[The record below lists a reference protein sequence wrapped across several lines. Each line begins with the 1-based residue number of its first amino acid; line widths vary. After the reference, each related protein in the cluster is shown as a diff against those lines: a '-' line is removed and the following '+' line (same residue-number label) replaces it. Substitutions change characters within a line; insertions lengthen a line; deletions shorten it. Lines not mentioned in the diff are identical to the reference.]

1 MQETKTFKKSLMLFI
16 TSLLLFAVSTLFL
29 FFRVGSNEATLKAIL
44 ILGYSLLGA
53 LISLPL
59 AFFMPKGKKLSYFYS
74 SLFASTVFALFLPL
88 GVKYISVFISSFF
101 MTIALFLF
109 RILFKKPVFHGLLF
123 SMGLMYFINP
133 EGLTSHIDGKSI
145 LVNIQKTPLSDLYTV
160 RLLPFSEAVQAIDK
174 DGISLFRLFIGDYLG
189 SIGGGFILVLVI
201 LMLFLTCY
209 KSIKGSVSIVYL
221 LSLYL
226 SFFLCFFFHKEK
238 AMTSLTQS
246 LQMILFNDFVLTSL
260 ILSDTD
266 YIEKNSLST
275 YSLTLITSAM
285 TFVISYN
292 VNSYFAILI
301 SLFLFD
307 FLYPM
312 FSSIRKKSVSI
323 PLFVISLFLSVVPS
337 ILIGLYL

>member
-1 MQETKTFKKSLMLFI
+1 MQETKTYRKSLMLFI
-16 TSLLLFAVSTLFL
+16 TSLLLFAVSVLFL
-29 FFRVGSNEATLKAIL
+29 FFRVGSNQAPIKALL
-44 ILGYSLLGA
+44 ILAYSLLGSA
-53 LISLPL
+53 ISLPL
-59 AFFMPKGKKLSYFYS
+59 AFFMKKGKKLSYLFS
-74 SLFASTVFALFLPL
+74 SLFAGVAFALFLPL

-101 MTIALFLF
+101 MTILVFLF
-109 RILFKKPVFHGLLF
+109 RVLFKKPVFHGILF
-123 SMGLMYFINP
+123 SLGTMYFLNP

-145 LVNIQKTPLSDLYTV
+145 LTNIQKTPLSDLYTI

-189 SIGGGFILVLVI
+189 SIGGGFILVLLI

-209 KSIKGSVSIVYL
+209 KSIKGSVAIVYL

-226 SFFLCFFFHKEK
+226 SFFLCFFFHKGK
-238 AMTSLTQS
+238 ITDDLTQS

-260 ILSDTD
+260 VLSDTD
-266 YIEKNSLST
+266 YIEKNTLST
-275 YSLTLITSAM
+275 YSLVLISSAM
-285 TFVISYN
+285 TFVVSYN
-292 VNSYFAILI
+292 VNSYLAILV

-312 FSSIRKKSVSI
+312 FSSIHKKSISI
-323 PLFVISLFLSVVPS
+323 PLFVFSLALSVVPS